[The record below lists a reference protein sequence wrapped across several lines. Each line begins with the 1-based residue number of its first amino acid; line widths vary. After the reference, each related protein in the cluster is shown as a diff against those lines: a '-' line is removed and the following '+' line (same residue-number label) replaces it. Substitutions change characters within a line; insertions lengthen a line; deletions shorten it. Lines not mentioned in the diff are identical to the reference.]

1 MEKRGEVMFN
11 KKRLEY
17 SSRTVKI
24 QVDPVLQDLI
34 NALIDLQGHKDAGSV
49 VRAAVFQLA
58 KNELGESRVDR
69 INAETLKDY
78 LDR

>member
-34 NALIDLQGHKDAGSV
+34 NALMDLQGHKDAGSV
-49 VRAAVFQLA
+49 VRAAVFELA
-58 KNELGESRVDR
+58 KKELGESIVDR

>member
-1 MEKRGEVMFN
+1 MFN

-17 SSRTVKI
+17 SSRTVKL

-34 NALIDLQGHKDAGSV
+34 SALIDLHGHKDAGSV
-49 VRAAVFQLA
+49 VRAAVFELA
-58 KNELGESRVDR
+58 KKELGESRVDR

>member
-1 MEKRGEVMFN
+1 MFN

-17 SSRTVKI
+17 SSRTVKLEI
-24 QVDPVLQDLI
+24 DPVLQDLI
-34 NALIDLQGHKDAGSV
+34 NALMDLKGHNNPGSV
-49 VRAAVFQLA
+49 VREAIFELA
-58 KNELGESRVDR
+58 KQELGEIRVNR

>member
-1 MEKRGEVMFN
+1 MFN

-17 SSRTVKI
+17 SSRTVKLEI
-24 QVDPVLQDLI
+24 DPVLQDLI
-34 NALIDLQGHKDAGSV
+34 NALMDLKGHKNPGAV
-49 VRAAVFQLA
+49 VREAIFELA
-58 KNELGESRVDR
+58 KQELGEIRVNR

>member
-1 MEKRGEVMFN
+1 MFN

-17 SSRTVKI
+17 SSRTVKLQI
-24 QVDPVLQDLI
+24 DPVLQDLI
-34 NALIDLQGHKDAGSV
+34 NALMDLKGHKNPGAI
-49 VRAAVFQLA
+49 VREAIFELA
-58 KNELGESRVDR
+58 KQELGEIRVNR

>member
-1 MEKRGEVMFN
+1 MFN

-17 SSRTVKI
+17 SSRTVKLEI
-24 QVDPVLQDLI
+24 DPVLQDLI
-34 NALIDLQGHKDAGSV
+34 NALMDLKGHKNPGAI
-49 VRAAVFQLA
+49 VREAIFELA
-58 KNELGESRVDR
+58 KQELGEIRVNR